1 MRIGSRHGIDLLGPP
16 ILEPRGVSD
25 FEHEVVRDQALFVI
39 ARRREEAVID
49 DRGRGRIVRCQ
60 GDEALALEAHGPAG
74 DRVEAFELGDR
85 LIAGLFPAHHFEF
98 WLSFIGANTIF
109 FPQHFLGLA
118 GMPRRVA
125 DYPDAFSDWNFI
137 SSLGAY
143 VFAAGM
149 LVFFANMIFAFV
161 RKAPASANPWG
172 QGATTLEWT
181 LPSPPPFHQ
190 FDTLPRV
197 VGPSLD
203 SSSLENPSPNVES
216 PSESPSRKPRPTPD
230 YHGHRR

>member
-1 MRIGSRHGIDLLGPP
+1 MSMSIGI
-16 ILEPRGVSD
+16 
-25 FEHEVVRDQALFVI
+25 
-39 ARRREEAVID
+39 
-49 DRGRGRIVRCQ
+49 
-60 GDEALALEAHGPAG
+60 
-74 DRVEAFELGDR
+74 
-85 LIAGLFPAHHFEF
+85 
-98 WLSFIGANTIF
+98 
-109 FPQHFLGLA
+109 
-118 GMPRRVA
+118 
-125 DYPDAFSDWNFI
+125 YPDAFSDWNFI

-216 PSESPSRKPRPTPD
+216 PSESPSREPRPAPD